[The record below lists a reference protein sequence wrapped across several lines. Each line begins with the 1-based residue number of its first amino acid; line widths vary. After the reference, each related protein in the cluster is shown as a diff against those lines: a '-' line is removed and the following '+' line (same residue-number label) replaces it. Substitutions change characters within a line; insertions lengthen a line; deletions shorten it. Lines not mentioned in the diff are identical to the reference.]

1 MKKLLLIILAI
12 SFSVIGCKQEKKQS
26 SEPSKMEMVMAV
38 HDSLM
43 PKMNTITK
51 LIGALNAK
59 ADSTETGMQYEEAKK
74 DLQAAH
80 KSMMDWM
87 QSFGERFD
95 HEEILNGK
103 ELSEEKKEL
112 LKEEEENV
120 KALKQEINTSIEN
133 AKLLL
138 NEK

>member
-59 ADSTETGMQYEEAKK
+59 ADSTETGG
-74 DLQAAH
+74 
-80 KSMMDWM
+80 
-87 QSFGERFD
+87 F
-95 HEEILNGK
+95 
-103 ELSEEKKEL
+103 
-112 LKEEEENV
+112 
-120 KALKQEINTSIEN
+120 
-133 AKLLL
+133 
-138 NEK
+138 